1 MLYFNFMAL
10 YVEIVVG
17 IIIVNF
23 YQEKPLVAQKLQKVI
38 QIVGSAPYSGWS
50 SPIKPSC

>member
-1 MLYFNFMAL
+1 MAL

-23 YQEKPLVAQKLQKVI
+23 YQGNPWWLKNYKKLYKFLVVHPTLAGRRQ
-38 QIVGSAPYSGWS
+38 
-50 SPIKPSC
+50 